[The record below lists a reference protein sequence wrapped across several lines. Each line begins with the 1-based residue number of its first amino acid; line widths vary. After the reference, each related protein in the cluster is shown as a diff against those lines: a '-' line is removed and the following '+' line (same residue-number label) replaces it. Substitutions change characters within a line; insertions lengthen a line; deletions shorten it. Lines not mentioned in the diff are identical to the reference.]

1 MMVGGAAA
9 VADDEAAISGF
20 GELESALEVCGD
32 GGRLSDREASGDRP

>member
-9 VADDEAAISGF
+9 EEAAAAISGF

-32 GGRLSDREASGDRP
+32 GGRLSDREASGERP